1 MGKIKFT
8 KQNVVDALF
17 EIPKLVLK
25 HILVD
30 HKNDFS
36 KMDRKELLAKY
47 TSLLVGNLVDN
58 LNLQQEANEF
68 IDKEKTK
75 ERLIESLL
83 KQSQQKQEEPQT
95 ENSKEGKDA

>member
-1 MGKIKFT
+1 MI
-8 KQNVVDALF
+8 
-17 EIPKLVLK
+17 LK

-30 HKNDFS
+30 AKGDFA
-36 KMDRKELLAKY
+36 KMDRKELLARY

-58 LNLQQEANEF
+58 LDLGKEANEF

-83 KQSQQKQEEPQT
+83 KQSQEKQEEPQV
-95 ENSKEGKDA
+95 EKSKEGKDA